1 MYAKDPNVVQRQ
13 QVMMNLLV
21 DHGLPIAEVA
31 TRVGLSKKRVYS
43 FAKSRKLPYNR
54 PIKEGGRKESQILRM
69 VALGHD
75 IEDVASSF
83 DMAVPALR
91 NVLRSAYAAQV
102 RSNPGHT
109 GEASFVDPQ
118 TIGDVR

>member
-1 MYAKDPNVVQRQ
+1 
-13 QVMMNLLV
+13 
-21 DHGLPIAEVA
+21 
-31 TRVGLSKKRVYS
+31 
-43 FAKSRKLPYNR
+43 
-54 PIKEGGRKESQILRM
+54 M

-109 GEASFVDPQ
+109 REAPFADPEE
-118 TIGDVR
+118 TGGAR